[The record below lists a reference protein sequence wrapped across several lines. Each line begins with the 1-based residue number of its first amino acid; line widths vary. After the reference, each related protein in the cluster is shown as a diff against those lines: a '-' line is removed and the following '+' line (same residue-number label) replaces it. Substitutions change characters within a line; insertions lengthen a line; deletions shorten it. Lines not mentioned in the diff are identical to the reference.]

1 MLENQ
6 LLLKRKNSVASS
18 SHLQMVV
25 PRRPLLD
32 GLEPELVEGE
42 PRRRHGDPPVGVAAE
57 DPHPEAAGDEL
68 ADDGE
73 GGEGGVVP
81 SADHIAAQ
89 TARFSFGAPKPEENF
104 SE

>member
-1 MLENQ
+1 MQ
-6 LLLKRKNSVASS
+6 LLLKKTKVRLSY
-18 SHLQMVV
+18 LQMVV

-42 PRRRHGDPPVGVAAE
+42 PRRRHGDPSVGVAAE
-57 DPHPEAAGDEL
+57 HPQPEAAGDQL

-81 SADHIAAQ
+81 SVDRIAPCANSN
-89 TARFSFGAPKPEENF
+89 TVRFELFSFGAPKT
-104 SE
+104 